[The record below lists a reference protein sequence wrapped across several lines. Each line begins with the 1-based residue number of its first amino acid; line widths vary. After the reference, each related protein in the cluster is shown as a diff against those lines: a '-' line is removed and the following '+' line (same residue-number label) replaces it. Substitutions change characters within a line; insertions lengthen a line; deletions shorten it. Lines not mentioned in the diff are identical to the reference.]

1 MLQKLLLLLLLPA
14 LFAGCAHMKTDTKK
28 TRPGSVIILN
38 GPSVAGKS
46 SIQRAF
52 QKIKMPNLWVKVG
65 IDNLFDLPMPDINL
79 ENLSFWQSE
88 NAIRWV
94 TTTKDSD
101 GNNVVTLHVG
111 EQGEKVAYAM
121 NSAIKSYAENGCNV
135 IVDYIA
141 YKKEWLDDLKQKLAP
156 YQAYYVAVDI
166 SLEEIE
172 RRELARQTS
181 PVGHARSHY
190 GQVYWDQIYDLR
202 VDSEKNSAE
211 EIALKID
218 GFISGKL

>member
-1 MLQKLLLLLLLPA
+1 
-14 LFAGCAHMKTDTKK
+14 MKTDTKK

>member
-1 MLQKLLLLLLLPA
+1 MLLFSA
-14 LFAGCAHMKTDTKK
+14 LSGCAHMKSEAKK
-28 TRPGSVIILN
+28 SASGMAIILN

-52 QKIKMPNLWVKVG
+52 QKINLPNLWVKAG

-88 NAIRWV
+88 NPIRWV
-94 TTTKDSD
+94 SSTTDSE
-101 GNNVVTLHVG
+101 GNNVVTLHMG

-121 NSAIKSYAENGCNV
+121 NSAIKAYVENGCNI

-141 YKKEWLDDLKQKLAP
+141 YKKEWLDDLKTKLAP
-156 YQAYYVAVDI
+156 FKAYYIAVDI
-166 SLEEIE
+166 SLAEIE

-190 GQVYWDQIYDLR
+190 FSVYGDQNYDLR
-202 VDSEKNSAE
+202 VDAEKNSAE
-211 EIALKID
+211 EIALQID
-218 GFISGKL
+218 DFLKTKF